1 MEEINNV
8 FDPNYVPDELKVP
21 YDIIELPSQGILY
34 ENKKSKVKLEYL
46 TAMDE
51 NVLSSPNISNSDS
64 VLDILLNRKV
74 KDLGF
79 DPLDLIIGDRMSL
92 LIYLRVTGF
101 GEKYPQSVWDVKNN
115 KMVEGEIDLSKLEQ
129 KKLTVSPDENGHFDY
144 ELPISKQKIKF
155 KLLTARDD
163 KTIEERNKRMQE
175 RVKDNNISFIPTL
188 RLEQLIHSIDGE
200 KDKLKMSQTI
210 ARMKIM
216 DIRKLNKYV
225 SDIEPGVNFKTKVLI
240 AGGES
245 IDGFLRFTTSFF
257 FPEL

>member
-8 FDPNYVPDELKVP
+8 FDPNYVPDDIKVP
-21 YDIIELPSQGILY
+21 FDIIELPSQGILY

-64 VLDILLNRKV
+64 VLDILLNRKI

-79 DPLDLIIGDRMSL
+79 DPLDLLIGDRMSL

-101 GEKYPQSVWDVKNN
+101 GEKYPQSVWDEKNN
-115 KMVEGEIDLSKLEQ
+115 KMVEGEVDLSKLEQ
-129 KKLTVSPDENGHFDY
+129 KKLTVVPDENGLFDF

-163 KTIEERNKRMQE
+163 KTIEERNKQIQE
-175 RVKDNNISFIPTL
+175 RTNEKKISFIPTL
-188 RLEQLIHSIDGE
+188 RLEQLIQSIDGNR
-200 KDKLKMSQTI
+200 DKMKIAQTI

-216 DIRKLNKYV
+216 DIRKLNKYI
-225 SDIEPGVNFKTKVLI
+225 SDIEPGVNFKTKARI
-240 AGGES
+240 QGGES
-245 IDGFLRFTTSFF
+245 VDMFLRFTPSFF